1 MTALQRRL
9 RTLERASEATKTAQY
24 RLNAARSLLR
34 ESRAWASYDTWFGG
48 FFASVRKGE
57 SVRRATDGVRA
68 VNYALTEL
76 SSELGRLDL
85 TSIPLVELPRMLES
99 VDIWLDNYGYDIVVQ
114 RRLARSAQ
122 GVEDVSRGLVQLQRE
137 LDASLRRE
145 RELLS
150 ALDG

>member
-1 MTALQRRL
+1 MRQRGAPSGPG
-9 RTLERASEATKTAQY
+9 ASGSSSET
-24 RLNAARSLLR
+24 
-34 ESRAWASYDTWFGG
+34 
-48 FFASVRKGE
+48 FASARKAE

-68 VNYALTEL
+68 VNFALTQL
-76 SSELGRLDL
+76 STELGRLDL
-85 TSIPLVELPRMLES
+85 TSIPLVELPRMRES
-99 VDIWLDNYGYDIVVQ
+99 MDVWLDNYGYDIVVQ
-114 RRLARSAQ
+114 RRLARSAK